1 VNIDNMD
8 ANRKTIDEINKCCSP
23 NNILIIG
30 KDGILR
36 RLYCPFKVRII
47 IVTQVY
53 QKNQVVF
60 VEAVRISDD
69 LLMLYVIK
77 KFAIPFYYFAILPP
91 RKSG

>member
-1 VNIDNMD
+1 MSENRRVIDD
-8 ANRKTIDEINKCCSP
+8 INRYCHP
-23 NNILIIG
+23 NNILVIG
-30 KDGILR
+30 KDGVLR
-36 RLYCPFKVRII
+36 RLYCPFRVITLHE
-47 IVTQVY
+47 TQVSK
-53 QKNQVVF
+53 QDQIVF